1 MRLYQV
7 DAFTAVPFK
16 GNPAGVHVSSLPL
29 SEEVMQHIAMEMNL
43 AETAFV
49 YKESSGYVI
58 RFFTPTT
65 EVPICGH
72 ATLAAAHIMY
82 TKGIV
87 TLQDRIDFKSKS
99 GLLSVTSSRVGYT
112 LDFPTY
118 SVLPTA
124 TSELLA
130 FKEASQIP
138 ANELYKSTN
147 GWFVVVLEDEAALQ
161 NYIPS
166 FSKLE
171 TLSLPIVLIT
181 APATTSGVDYVM
193 RLFAPAVGIPEDP
206 VTGSAECVL
215 GPLWK
220 QKLGKDTFVVKQL
233 SHRTGIKH
241 VELCEERVLISG
253 EAITMFEIETQF

>member
-1 MRLYQV
+1 MKLYQV

-16 GNPAGVHVSSLPL
+16 GNPAGVHVSSVPL
-29 SEEVMQHIAMEMNL
+29 SEELMQHIAMEMNL

-49 YKESSGYVI
+49 YKESNDYVI

-82 TKGIV
+82 TQGIV
-87 TLQDRIDFKSKS
+87 SPQDRIDFKSRS
-99 GLLSVTSSRVGYT
+99 GLLSVTARQAGYT

-118 SVLPTA
+118 PALPTA
-124 TSELLA
+124 ASELLA
-130 FKEASQIP
+130 FKETSLIP
-138 ANELYKSTN
+138 AKELYKSAN
-147 GWFVVVLEDEAALQ
+147 GWFVAVLGDEAAVQ
-161 NYIPS
+161 NYSPS

-171 TLSLPIVLIT
+171 ALSLPIVLLT
-181 APATTSGVDYVM
+181 APATTTGLDYVM

-220 QKLGKDTFVVKQL
+220 QKLGKDVFVVKQL

-241 VELCEERVLISG
+241 VELSGERVLISG
-253 EAITMFEIETQF
+253 EAITMFEIETLF

>member
-29 SEEVMQHIAMEMNL
+29 SEELMQHIAMEMNL

-49 YKESSGYVI
+49 YKESGVYVI

-82 TKGIV
+82 TQGIV
-87 TLQDRIDFKSKS
+87 SPQDRIDFKSKS
-99 GLLSVTSSRVGYT
+99 GLLSVTSGQTGYT

-118 SVLPTA
+118 SALPTA

-130 FKEASQIP
+130 FKETSLIP
-138 ANELYKSTN
+138 AKELYRSTN
-147 GWFVVVLEDEAALQ
+147 GWFVVILEDEAAVQ
-161 NYIPS
+161 NYTPN

-171 TLSLPIVLIT
+171 ALSLPIVLIT
-181 APATTSGVDYVM
+181 APASTSSIDYVM
-193 RLFAPAVGIPEDP
+193 RLFAPSMGIPEDP

-215 GPLWK
+215 GPLWR

-233 SHRTGIKH
+233 SKRTGIKH
-241 VELCEERVLISG
+241 VELQGERVLISG
-253 EAITMFEIETQF
+253 EAITMFEIDTLF